1 MKKNIIPTWNFG
13 PDTENCKNVKFIA
26 NKLIKNSKSKI
37 KVIIRS
43 QNNFHESKLLMLNNE
58 KSKQELN
65 WFPKLSLDET
75 LQWTVN
81 WYLNYMKNS
90 NSYAFSID
98 QIKNFEDL

>member
-1 MKKNIIPTWNFG
+1 
-13 PDTENCKNVKFIA
+13 
-26 NKLIKNSKSKI
+26 
-37 KVIIRS
+37 
-43 QNNFHESKLLMLNNE
+43 MLNNE

-90 NSYAFSID
+90 NSHAFSID